1 MMKHISNLF
10 RWDGTVG
17 RGFYALVG
25 VIGFA
30 FKHNLDRLVATAIF
44 HRRWGVFNY
53 WIPPV
58 RVLHLD
64 SLPRS
69 DALFLLTML
78 MTALPFIWVG
88 VALTIRRLRAIGLP
102 IWLVV
107 LFFVPVLNLFFF
119 LLLSTLPSRA
129 PKGAAP
135 PPARDRLEKIF
146 DRFIPHHIVGSAAM
160 AVLITGILGA
170 ATVGFA
176 TAQMPV
182 YGMGL
187 YVGLPFCLG
196 LISSLIDG
204 YHNPRSFLRCLA
216 VSALSAMLAGLGLFG
231 LAIEGAFCLI
241 MAVPIGMILAAVGG
255 AVGYLIQPV
264 SGGARQNPA
273 TMMIAIL
280 FAPGVIQAERALK
293 PQAPLYAVTTSV
305 IINAPAETVWREVVS
320 FDRID
325 EPPDWI
331 FRAGIACPTR
341 AVISGQGP
349 GAVRHCVFST
359 GTFVEPIE
367 VWNEPRRLEFSVSSN
382 PPVMTEW
389 TPYSSIHPPHLEG
402 FLVSERGQFLLTSL
416 GPHQTLLEGTTWY
429 RHHMQ
434 PAEYWRLWSDF
445 IIHRIHERV
454 LGHIK
459 HRAEQSG
466 AAGERRQGGS
476 IP

>member
-1 MMKHISNLF
+1 VLF
-10 RWDGTVG
+10 
-17 RGFYALVG
+17 
-25 VIGFA
+25 
-30 FKHNLDRLVATAIF
+30 TAIL
-44 HRRWGVFNY
+44 GV
-53 WIPPV
+53 
-58 RVLHLD
+58 
-64 SLPRS
+64 S
-69 DALFLLTML
+69 
-78 MTALPFIWVG
+78 
-88 VALTIRRLRAIGLP
+88 
-102 IWLVV
+102 
-107 LFFVPVLNLFFF
+107 
-119 LLLSTLPSRA
+119 
-129 PKGAAP
+129 
-135 PPARDRLEKIF
+135 
-146 DRFIPHHIVGSAAM
+146 
-160 AVLITGILGA
+160 
-170 ATVGFA
+170 TVGFA
-176 TAQMPV
+176 TSQMPV

-293 PQAPLYAVTTSV
+293 PPAPLYAVTTSV

-341 AVISGQGP
+341 AVISGQGT

-382 PPVMTEW
+382 PPAMTEW

-416 GPHQTLLEGTTWY
+416 GPRRTLLEGTTW
-429 RHHMQ
+429 
-434 PAEYWRLWSDF
+434 
-445 IIHRIHERV
+445 
-454 LGHIK
+454 
-459 HRAEQSG
+459 
-466 AAGERRQGGS
+466 
-476 IP
+476 